1 MPDRLTKRWIRNE
14 SDERAAA
21 AGYRFDAER
30 GAWTVWWIER
40 YCRLYQGE
48 WAGEPL
54 VLRGI
59 ASVDANV
66 PILMEWDQGGREA
79 SLERAEAYAEAYAAG
94 EAADWQY
101 DATMRMFGWVKHSER
116 WDREVR
122 RFTEASIWVAKKN
135 KKSPTLAAWG
145 LYMLV
150 GDSEPGQNFYFAAK
164 DGQQA
169 REIAGKHAVEMAMS
183 SPELWQELSLNK
195 NSMQLTHEASRS
207 TMRPLSSSNVRT
219 KKSKEGF
226 NGSRGIDEVHVV
238 DRDFMEIISR
248 MGISRSEPMA
258 IEVSTSGDDPDGY
271 GYERFGEAT
280 AVLAGK
286 RTNHR
291 LFAMI
296 YAAPQDLADADLD
309 ADPVKYGKLANPS
322 WGHTIDEEEYLA
334 DYDTSKDSPR
344 KFGRF
349 KMYRLNI
356 WQRSTNPWLRP
367 DDWAQCRQEFTEA
380 DLYGRPCGGGLDLAR
395 SEDMA
400 SFALVFPDETPG
412 EDDNPV
418 RALWWYWLPEAAV
431 ERHGHEVA
439 YAQWAADGWLRVIP
453 GPVIDFS
460 YLERDVVEIL
470 GQYDVKCLGF
480 DEHYAHEFTQRLMQ
494 QHGYRGELYKFP
506 QTIMGF
512 AGPTAQFER
521 LVIAGK
527 LGHRGNPITS
537 WQAGHV
543 QVWTD
548 ANQNMRPVKPKHGD
562 IKKIDGIVAS
572 IMALDASQKMP
583 RASPYQSRGF
593 LTT

>member
-1 MPDRLTKRWIRNE
+1 MAVDRLTKRWIRNE

-21 AGYRFDAER
+21 AGYRFDEGRGQFVVDWMAE
-30 GAWTVWWIER
+30 
-40 YCRLYQGE
+40 YLRLYEGE
-48 WAGEPL
+48 WAGQPFEC
-54 VLRGI
+54 R
-59 ASVDANV
+59 
-66 PILMEWDQGGREA
+66 
-79 SLERAEAYAEAYAAG
+79 
-94 EAADWQY
+94 DWQL
-101 DATMRMFGWVKHSER
+101 DATLRLFGWVKHSDR

-122 RFTEASIWVAKKN
+122 RFRKASIWVAKKN

-145 LYMLV
+145 LYLLAAD
-150 GDSEPGQNFYFAAK
+150 GEQGQKVFIGAK

-169 REIAGKHAVEMAMS
+169 REIAGKHAVEMMQS
-183 SPELWQELSLNK
+183 SPQLSRECTLNK
-195 NSMQLTHEASRS
+195 NLMQITHEESRS
-207 TMRPLSSSNVRT
+207 FMRPLSSANVRT
-219 KKSKEGF
+219 KEAKQGL
-226 NGSRGIDEVHVV
+226 NGSLLIDETHVV
-238 DRDFMEIISR
+238 DRDFISQISR
-248 MGISRSEPMA
+248 AGISRSEPLH
-258 IEVSTSGDDPDGY
+258 IEVSTAGNNPDGY
-271 GYERFGEAT
+271 GKERYDYAGRVLRGEH
-280 AVLAGK
+280 VD
-286 RTNHR
+286 HQ
-291 LFAMI
+291 LFALI
-296 YAAPQDLADADLD
+296 HEAPQDLTDADLD
-309 ADPVKYGKLANPS
+309 ADPVKYGKMANPS
-322 WGHTIDEEEYLA
+322 WGHTVGEEEFLGDYNESKVSISTLA
-334 DYDTSKDSPR
+334 D
-344 KFGRF
+344 F

-356 WQRSTNPWLRP
+356 WQRATNPWLRP
-367 DDWAQCRQEFTEA
+367 DDWAQCRQEFSEA

-400 SFALVFPDETPG
+400 SFSLVFPDETLG

-470 GQYDVKCLGF
+470 GQYDVRCLGF
-480 DEHYAHEFTQRLMQ
+480 DRHYAFEFTQRLMQ
-494 QHGYRGELYKFP
+494 QHGYRGELYEFP

-527 LGHRGNPITS
+527 LGHRGNPITT